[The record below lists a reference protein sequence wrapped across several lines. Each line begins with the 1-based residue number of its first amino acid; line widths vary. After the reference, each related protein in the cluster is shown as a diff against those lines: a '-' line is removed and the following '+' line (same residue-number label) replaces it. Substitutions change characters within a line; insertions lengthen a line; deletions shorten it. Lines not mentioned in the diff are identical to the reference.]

1 VVYHLSSSLSK
12 TKLTRITVTETKTVA
27 QLLAELELSN
37 DHVVLIDGKKM
48 GLDDVLQENDSI
60 IILPLIAGGL

>member
-1 VVYHLSSSLSK
+1 
-12 TKLTRITVTETKTVA
+12 VA
-27 QLLAELELSN
+27 QLLAQLELSN

>member
-1 VVYHLSSSLSK
+1 MSSSLSK